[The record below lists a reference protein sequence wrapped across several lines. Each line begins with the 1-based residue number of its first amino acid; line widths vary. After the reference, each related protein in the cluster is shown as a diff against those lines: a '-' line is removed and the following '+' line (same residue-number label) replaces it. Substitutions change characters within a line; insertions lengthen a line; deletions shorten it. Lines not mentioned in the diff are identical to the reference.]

1 MARINWNAS
10 GQRLFEAGVDRG
22 VLYLEDGSGV
32 PWNGLLSVS
41 ENPTGHSVKAYYLD
55 GVKYLNVAGR
65 KEYGGTI
72 EAYTYP
78 EEFNQFDGW
87 WALESG
93 LGMDEQPR
101 KAFDFTYRTGIGND
115 IDGANHG
122 YKIHIVYGALA
133 TPSSR
138 KYGSINDRVNPLTFV
153 WDFTTTPQRVISQNV
168 QLPLSHVTID
178 SRKTNPTQ
186 LRLIEAM
193 LYGTDLDNAKLPPL
207 QDILALFENPTDTLL
222 IEANFTTGR
231 SILREST
238 SIYGDLR
245 GRLLDGLYEIVDQ
258 SRLIETATPGLHIL
272 EL

>member
-10 GQRLFEAGVDRG
+10 GKRIFEAGVDRG

-41 ENPTGHSVKAYYLD
+41 ENPSGHAVKAYYLD
-55 GVKYLNVAGR
+55 GEKYLNVAGR

-115 IDGANHG
+115 LDGLSLG
-122 YKIHIVYGALA
+122 YKIHIIYNALA
-133 TPSSR
+133 TPTTR
-138 KYGSINDRVNPLTFV
+138 KYGTTSGRTQPLTFV
-153 WDFTTTPQRVISQNV
+153 WDFTTTPQRVMSQNV

-186 LRLIEAM
+186 LGIIESM
-193 LYGTDLDNAKLPPL
+193 LYGTDTTNPTLPPL

-222 IEANFTTGR
+222 IEFDPVTGI
-231 SILREST
+231 SLLTEST

-245 GRLLDGLYEIVDQ
+245 GKLLDGIHTLGDR
-258 SRLIETATPGLHIL
+258 SRLIETATPGLSVL
-272 EL
+272 E

>member
-87 WALESG
+87 WALDSG

-122 YKIHIVYGALA
+122 YKIHIIYGALA
-133 TPSSR
+133 TPSTR
-138 KYGSINDRVNPLTFV
+138 KYGSISDRVSPLTFA
-153 WDFTTTPQRVISQNV
+153 WDFTTTPQRVTSQNV

-186 LRLIEAM
+186 LRLIESM
-193 LYGTDLDNAKLPPL
+193 LYGTDLEDSKLPPL
-207 QDILALFENPTDTLL
+207 QDILALFENPTDTLIISVDTATGINRL
-222 IEANFTTGR
+222 I
-231 SILREST
+231 EST
-238 SIYGDLR
+238 STIGDLR
-245 GRLLDGLYEIVDQ
+245 GRLLDGILELGDNT
-258 SRLIETATPGLHIL
+258 RLVESATPGLSYM
-272 EL
+272 E

>member
-41 ENPTGHSVKAYYLD
+41 ENPIGHEVRGYYLD

-101 KAFDFTYRTGIGND
+101 KAFDFTYRTGLGND
-115 IDGANHG
+115 IEGLSYG
-122 YKIHIVYGALA
+122 YKIHIIYGALA
-133 TPSSR
+133 TPSTR
-138 KYGSINDRVNPLTFV
+138 KYGTVNDRVSPLTFA
-153 WDFTTTPQRVISQNV
+153 WDFTTTPQRVTSQSV
-168 QLPLSHVTID
+168 RLPLSHITID
-178 SRKTNPTQ
+178 SRKTSPTQ
-186 LRLIEAM
+186 LRLIEEM
-193 LYGTDLDNAKLPPL
+193 LYGSDIAEPKLPPL
-207 QDILALFENPTDTLL
+207 QDILALFENPADAL
-222 IEANFTTGR
+222 IIEPNPTTGLSR
-231 SILREST
+231 LVEST
-238 SIYGDLR
+238 SLNGDIR
-245 GRLLDGLYEIVDQ
+245 GRLLDGLYEIGEN
-258 SRLIETATPGLHIL
+258 SRLFETATPGLHIL
-272 EL
+272 EF